1 MIRVSAA
8 LTALIRPSAALAIIA
23 AFTLASPSLAV
34 ADPLDEVGPG
44 SRAAGMAGTYV
55 ANAEGADAAH
65 HNPAGVALAEF
76 PSLLLGYG
84 FGTMQ
89 LSINGRDAEVLDA
102 HGATIGA
109 ALPLRLTDDVTVAA
123 GMSMYLPD
131 QFIARVQL
139 VPPTEP
145 HFILLDNDP
154 HRLVI
159 EPVVAIKLGRYAA
172 LGAGVSIFGDARGDG
187 ITFNVGIVGGEK
199 VGEAALDAGLPARLA
214 PLLGVLLTPTPRVRA
229 GFMYRGELS
238 LDLALDIVSNVD
250 VAGVVTGDVLVSIR
264 ASNYFTPQRAT
275 GGVAV
280 DVLPDLTVSG
290 QLSWANWAAY
300 PSGLADL
307 SVLLSL
313 DLSPPLVQ
321 TAQPPAGF
329 TNTLEGRVGAEYRF
343 GGPQTRYA
351 LRGGYAYVPTPVPN
365 QVALTS
371 FADNDRHT
379 LALGFGLTLAD
390 YAPLLTRPIDLSI
403 GLQWQHL
410 QKRMTVKDA
419 MQFPGEAFSSAG
431 DIVHLGTS
439 MTVSF

>member
-1 MIRVSAA
+1 MIRS
-8 LTALIRPSAALAIIA
+8 RPCLAIAIA
-23 AFTLASPSLAV
+23 IAVPSSAL
-34 ADPLDEVGPG
+34 ADPLDEFGAG
-44 SRAAGMAGTYV
+44 SRAAGMAGSYV
-55 ANAEGADAAH
+55 ASAEGADAAH
-65 HNPAGVALAEF
+65 HNPAGIALAAN

-84 FGTMQ
+84 YGAMQ
-89 LSINGRDAEVLDA
+89 LSINGRDAEVLNA

-109 ALPLRLTDDVTVAA
+109 ALPLRLSDDITVAA
-123 GMSMYLPD
+123 GLGLYLPD

-139 VPPTEP
+139 IPPTEP

-159 EPVVAIKLGRYAA
+159 EPVAAIKLGDYAA
-172 LGAGVSIFGDARGDG
+172 IGAGVSMLGDARGDG
-187 ITFNVGIVGGEK
+187 ITFNVGVVGGEK

-214 PLLGVLLTPTPRVRA
+214 PLLGALITPTPRVRA

-264 ASNYFTPQRAT
+264 ATNYFTPQRAT
-275 GGVAV
+275 GGLAV
-280 DVLPDLTVSG
+280 DVLPDLTVNG

-307 SVLLSL
+307 AVLLSL

-321 TAQPPAGF
+321 TDQPPAGF
-329 TNTLEGRVGAEYRF
+329 TNTLDARFGAEYRF
-343 GGPQTRYA
+343 GGPRTRFA
-351 LRGGYAYVPTPVPN
+351 ARSGYAYLPTPVPN
-365 QVALTS
+365 QVGLTS
-371 FADNDRHT
+371 FADNDRHVV
-379 LALGFGLTLAD
+379 ALGLGVTLAD
-390 YAPLLTRPIDLSI
+390 YAPLLTRPIDLSL
-403 GLQWQHL
+403 GLQWHHL

-431 DIVHLGTS
+431 NIFHVGTS
-439 MTVSF
+439 MKVDF

>member
-1 MIRVSAA
+1 
-8 LTALIRPSAALAIIA
+8 LIRAGLAVAVVAIISS
-23 AFTLASPSLAV
+23 TAS
-34 ADPLDEVGPG
+34 ADPLDEFGAG
-44 SRAAGMAGTYV
+44 SRAAGMGGSYV
-55 ANAEGADAAH
+55 ASAEGADAAH
-65 HNPAGVALAEF
+65 HNPAGLALATN

-84 FGTMQ
+84 YGAMQ
-89 LSINGRDAEVLDA
+89 LSINGRDADVLNA

-109 ALPLRLTDDVTVAA
+109 ALPLKLSDDITVAA
-123 GMSMYLPD
+123 GLGLYLPD

-139 VPPTEP
+139 IPPTEP

-172 LGAGVSIFGDARGDG
+172 LGAGVSMLGDARGDG
-187 ITFNVGIVGGEK
+187 ITFNVGVI
-199 VGEAALDAGLPARLA
+199 A
-214 PLLGVLLTPTPRVRA
+214 PTPRVRA

-275 GGVAV
+275 GGLAV
-280 DVLPDLTVSG
+280 DVLPDLTLSG
-290 QLSWANWAAY
+290 QLSWVNWEAY
-300 PSGLADL
+300 PSGVADL

-321 TAQPPAGF
+321 TDQPPAGF
-329 TNTLEGRVGAEYRF
+329 TDTYEARFGAEYRF
-343 GGPQTRYA
+343 GGPRTKFAARS
-351 LRGGYAYVPTPVPN
+351 GYAYLPTPVPN
-365 QVALTS
+365 QVGLTS
-371 FADNDRHT
+371 FADNDRHVV
-379 LALGFGLTLAD
+379 ALGFGVTLAD
-390 YAPLLTRPIDLSI
+390 YAPLLTRPIDLSL
-403 GLQWQHL
+403 GLQWHHL

-431 DIVHLGTS
+431 DLFHIGTS
-439 MTVSF
+439 MKVDF